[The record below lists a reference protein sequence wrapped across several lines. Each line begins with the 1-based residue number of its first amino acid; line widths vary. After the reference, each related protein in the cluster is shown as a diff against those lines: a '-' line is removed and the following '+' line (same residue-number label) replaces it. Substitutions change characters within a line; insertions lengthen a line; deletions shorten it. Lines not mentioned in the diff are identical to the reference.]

1 MKKLFTVI
9 VLVLGL
15 SVSMSGN
22 AKKLS
27 QSESREV
34 LLNGET
40 VASGYDERLRIALR
54 WRGELVYCVV
64 EDEEEYKCWVED

>member
-9 VLVLGL
+9 ALLLGL
-15 SVSMSGN
+15 SFSVSGH

-27 QSESREV
+27 LSESREV
-34 LLNGET
+34 LLSGET
-40 VASGYDERLRIALR
+40 IASGYDERLRIALR
-54 WRGELVYCVV
+54 WKGELVYCVM